1 MFFVCGVIGVC
12 SVMKSA
18 RASRSSSSTFST
30 PRSSALSGD
39 RNGSNAMTRMRR
51 PTARSATM
59 DPMFPQP
66 MMPSVLPVISTP
78 MKRFFSHLP
87 ACVEASAAGISRAS
101 ANIMAMACSAVV
113 IELPKGV
120 FITITPLRG
129 RRRDVD
135 IVDAD
140 AGASNDLQPGRRLK
154 QLGGDLGGR
163 ADGEAVIVA
172 DDGGEL
178 RPCRSRAGNRLRRHV
193 RGRL

>member
-1 MFFVCGVIGVC
+1 M
-12 SVMKSA
+12 
-18 RASRSSSSTFST
+18 
-30 PRSSALSGD
+30 L
-39 RNGSNAMTRMRR
+39 
-51 PTARSATM
+51 
-59 DPMFPQP
+59 PQP

-140 AGASNDLQPGRRLK
+140 AGASDHLQPRRRLK

-163 ADGEAVIVA
+163 ADRQAVIVA
-172 DDGGEL
+172 DDGGEFVL
-178 RPCRSRAGNRLRRHV
+178 VDPGPEIHFDATFPKDCDGGVAELHRK
-193 RGRL
+193 